1 MEALLQWG
9 IDLIVVIQQI
19 HGPALDSIFRAITF
33 MGEEEFYLLL
43 LPLLIW
49 CVDFA
54 LGARLAILFLLSSYL
69 NADLKN
75 LFQQPRPFDL
85 DPSVRLSSAEGYGLP
100 SGHSQSAVVVWG
112 SIAVWA
118 RKTWFWVVAIGLMA
132 LIGFSRIYLGV
143 HFPTDVLAGW
153 AIGAVLLYLYL
164 AVPPGVEKRLAELS
178 LGMQMLLALAVPVV
192 LLLIHPVKDTT
203 TALATLAGAGA
214 GLALTH
220 RYAPFSARG
229 PWWQRALR
237 FLIGSVVVFALYL
250 GLKVV
255 FPGEGSALYL
265 VFRFLRYW
273 LIGVWV
279 SFGAPWLFRLLHLAP
294 ETERRA

>member
-9 IDLIVVIQQI
+9 IDLIVAIQQI

-43 LPLLIW
+43 LPLLLW

-54 LGARLAILFLLSSYL
+54 LGVRLAILFLLSSYL
-69 NADLKN
+69 NAGLKN

-85 DPSVRLSSAEGYGLP
+85 DPSVQLSSAEGYGLP
-100 SGHSQSAVVVWG
+100 SGHSQSAVALWG
-112 SIAVWA
+112 SIAAWA

-164 AVPPGVEKRLAELS
+164 AVPPGVEKGLAELS

-203 TALATLAGAGA
+203 TALATLAGAGT

-220 RYAPFSARG
+220 RYTPFSARG

-237 FLIGSVVVFALYL
+237 FLTGSAVVFALYL

-279 SFGAPWLFRLLHLAP
+279 SFGAPWLFRRLHLAP